1 MEKYSNHFGLIHG
14 RRASPNAWNLNNSV
28 LTNLK
33 FVRLISVVPLFKM
46 ISREEITMNRIN
58 RYPMWVIAALMLSI
72 GSMVGGAFVGAS
84 IIHAGHAPEAALAAA
99 TPPVREAATMPATF
113 APVVKAVLPAV
124 VNISSTTVIRTSGR
138 ADNPFGDLFPGF
150 RMPDR
155 PLRQQGEGSG
165 VIVSSDGYIVTNN
178 HVVDGATELN
188 VSLSDKREMKARV
201 IGKDAKTDIA
211 LIKVDARDLPHA
223 TLGSSANVE
232 VGDIALAIGNP
243 FGLGQTVTMGIV
255 SATGRGGLGIEDY
268 EDFIQTDAS
277 INPGNSG
284 GALVN
289 TKGELIG
296 INTAILSRTG
306 GNQGVG
312 FAVPVDMVRQ
322 VMTQLKEKGAV
333 TRAWLGLSFEELTP
347 KLASAL
353 GVKASNG
360 AVVVEIVPDGPAAK
374 SGLRKDDVIV
384 GMNGKDVDGRSL
396 RLAVGS
402 LAPGA
407 TIDLKVLR
415 DGSERKYSV
424 TLDAMP
430 NTIDRAEQ
438 EQPYFTPRRGRRG

>member
-1 MEKYSNHFGLIHG
+1 MI
-14 RRASPNAWNLNNSV
+14 
-28 LTNLK
+28 
-33 FVRLISVVPLFKM
+33 RLI
-46 ISREEITMNRIN
+46 
-58 RYPMWVIAALMLSI
+58 RYQTWLVAGLMLI
-72 GSMVGGAFVGAS
+72 VGSMAGGAFVGAS
-84 IIHAGHAPEAALAAA
+84 MVRASHAPESAFAVAA
-99 TPPVREAATMPATF
+99 PHVREAVSMPATF

-124 VNISSTTVIRTSGR
+124 VNISSTKVIRTSEFPQ
-138 ADNPFGDLFPGF
+138 DNPFGDLFPGF

-155 PLRQQGEGSG
+155 PMRQQGEGSG
-165 VIVSSDGYIVTNN
+165 VIVSADGYIVTNN
-178 HVVDGATELN
+178 HVVDGATELT
-188 VSLSDKREMKARV
+188 VSMADKREMKARV
-201 IGKDAKTDIA
+201 IGTDARTDVA
-211 LIKVDARDLPHA
+211 LVKVDARDLPRA
-223 TLGSSANVE
+223 VLGSSANVE

-243 FGLGQTVTMGIV
+243 FGLGQTVTMGII

-296 INTAILSRTG
+296 INTAILSGSG

-333 TRAWLGLSFEELTP
+333 TRARLGVFFQELTP

-353 GVKASNG
+353 GVQASKG
-360 AVVVEIVPDGPAAK
+360 AVVTEIVPDGPASK
-374 SGLRKDDVIV
+374 TGLMKDDVIV
-384 GMNGKDVDGRSL
+384 ALNGKEIDGRSL

-402 LAPGA
+402 MSPGT

-415 DGSERKYSV
+415 DGAARKYSI
-424 TLDAMP
+424 TLDTMP
-430 NTIDRAEQ
+430 ADSQRADS
-438 EQPYFTPRRGRRG
+438 PRRGRRG

>member
-1 MEKYSNHFGLIHG
+1 
-14 RRASPNAWNLNNSV
+14 
-28 LTNLK
+28 
-33 FVRLISVVPLFKM
+33 
-46 ISREEITMNRIN
+46 MNRISK
-58 RYPMWVIAALMLSI
+58 YPVWVIAALMLSI
-72 GSMVGGAFVGAS
+72 GAMAGGAFVGS
-84 IIHAGHAPEAALAAA
+84 SMIQAGHAPESAVAAA
-99 TPPVREAATMPATF
+99 APAVREAVNMPATF

-124 VNISSTTVIRTSGR
+124 VNISSTRVIRTSGGS
-138 ADNPFGDLFPGF
+138 DNPFGDLFPGF

-165 VIVSSDGYIVTNN
+165 VIVSPDGYIVTNN

-188 VSLSDKREMKARV
+188 VSMSDKREMTARV
-201 IGKDAKTDIA
+201 IGTDSQTDIA
-211 LIKVDARDLPHA
+211 LIKVDARDLPHV
-223 TLGSSANVE
+223 TLGSSAAVE

-289 TKGELIG
+289 TKGEMIG
-296 INTAILSRTG
+296 MNTAILSRSG

-333 TRAWLGLSFEELTP
+333 TRARLGVYFQELTP
-347 KLASAL
+347 ELSSAL
-353 GVKASNG
+353 GVKASRG
-360 AVVVEIVPDGPAAK
+360 AVVAEIVPDGPAAK

-384 GMNGKDVDGRSL
+384 AMNGKDVDGRSL

-402 LAPGA
+402 MSPGT

-415 DGSERKYSV
+415 DGAEHKYSI
-424 TLDAMP
+424 TLDRMP
-430 NTIDRAEQ
+430 ESAQRDAQ
-438 EQPYFTPRRGRRG
+438 SQPYSTPRRGRRG

>member
-1 MEKYSNHFGLIHG
+1 
-14 RRASPNAWNLNNSV
+14 
-28 LTNLK
+28 
-33 FVRLISVVPLFKM
+33 
-46 ISREEITMNRIN
+46 
-58 RYPMWVIAALMLSI
+58 MWIIAALILSI
-72 GSMVGGAFVGAS
+72 GSMAGGAFVGAS
-84 IIHAGHAPEAALAAA
+84 IIHAGHAPEAAIAAA
-99 TPPVREAATMPATF
+99 APPVREAATMPATF

-124 VNISSTTVIRTSGR
+124 VNISSTMVIRTSGR
-138 ADNPFGDLFPGF
+138 DNPFGELFQGF
-150 RMPDR
+150 GMPDR

-165 VIVSSDGYIVTNN
+165 VIVSSDGYVVTNN

-188 VSLSDKREMKARV
+188 VSMADKREMKARV

-296 INTAILSRTG
+296 INTAILSRSG

-353 GVKASNG
+353 GVKASKG
-360 AVVVEIVPDGPAAK
+360 AVVVDIVSDGPAAQ

-384 GMNGKDVDGRSL
+384 GINGKDVDGRSL

-402 LAPGA
+402 LAPGT

-424 TLDAMP
+424 TLAAMP
-430 NTIDRAEQ
+430 DTVDRAED

>member
-1 MEKYSNHFGLIHG
+1 
-14 RRASPNAWNLNNSV
+14 
-28 LTNLK
+28 
-33 FVRLISVVPLFKM
+33 
-46 ISREEITMNRIN
+46 
-58 RYPMWVIAALMLSI
+58 
-72 GSMVGGAFVGAS
+72 
-84 IIHAGHAPEAALAAA
+84 
-99 TPPVREAATMPATF
+99 MPATF

-124 VNISSTTVIRTSGR
+124 VNISSTKVIRTSALR
-138 ADNPFGDLFPGF
+138 QDNPFGDLFPGF

-165 VIVSSDGYIVTNN
+165 VIVSADGYIVTNS
-178 HVVDGATELN
+178 HVVDGATELI
-188 VSLSDKREMKARV
+188 VSMADKREMKARV
-201 IGKDAKTDIA
+201 IGTDAKTDIA
-211 LIKVDARDLPHA
+211 LIKVDAKDLPYV
-223 TLGSSANVE
+223 TIGSSASVE

-296 INTAILSRTG
+296 INTAILSGSG

-322 VMTQLKEKGAV
+322 VMTQLKAKGVV
-333 TRAWLGLSFEELTP
+333 TRARLGVYFQELTP

-353 GVKASNG
+353 GVHASKG
-360 AVVVEIVPDGPAAK
+360 AVVSEIVPDGPASK
-374 SGLRKDDVIV
+374 SGLKKDDVIV
-384 GMNGKDVDGRSL
+384 ALNGKETDGRSL

-402 LAPGA
+402 MRPGT

-415 DGSERKYSV
+415 EGTEQKHSI
-424 TLDAMP
+424 TLDTMP
-430 NTIDRAEQ
+430 SDPQRAEQ
-438 EQPYFTPRRGRRG
+438 SQPFSTPRRGRRG

>member
-1 MEKYSNHFGLIHG
+1 
-14 RRASPNAWNLNNSV
+14 
-28 LTNLK
+28 
-33 FVRLISVVPLFKM
+33 
-46 ISREEITMNRIN
+46 MNRISK
-58 RYPMWVIAALMLSI
+58 YPVWVIAALMLSI
-72 GSMVGGAFVGAS
+72 GAMAGGAFVGS
-84 IIHAGHAPEAALAAA
+84 SMVQAGHAPESAVAAA
-99 TPPVREAATMPATF
+99 APAVREAVNMPATF

-124 VNISSTTVIRTSGR
+124 VNISSTRVIRTSDR
-138 ADNPFGDLFPGF
+138 SDNPFGDLFPGF

-155 PLRQQGEGSG
+155 PLREQGEGSG

-188 VSLSDKREMKARV
+188 VSMSDKHEMKARV
-201 IGKDAKTDIA
+201 IGTDSQTDVA
-211 LIKVDARDLPHA
+211 LIKVDARDLPHI
-223 TLGSSANVE
+223 TLGSSAAVE

-296 INTAILSRTG
+296 LNTAILSRSG

-322 VMTQLKEKGAV
+322 VMTQLKDKGVV
-333 TRAWLGLSFEELTP
+333 TRARLGVYFQELTP
-347 KLASAL
+347 ELSSAL
-353 GVKASNG
+353 GVKTSRG
-360 AVVVEIVPDGPAAK
+360 AVVTEIVPDGPAAK
-374 SGLRKDDVIV
+374 SGLQKDDVIV
-384 GMNGKDVDGRSL
+384 AMNGKDVDGRSL

-402 LAPGA
+402 MSPGT

-415 DGSERKYSV
+415 DGAEHKYSI
-424 TLDAMP
+424 TLDRMP
-430 NTIDRAEQ
+430 ESAQRDAQ
-438 EQPYFTPRRGRRG
+438 SQPYSTPRRGRRG